1 MDNNTSINNDQ
12 TRSLLFFIAMTFST
26 LFMFRGLTLW
36 GPYSELESY
45 FEYFAWFFTTVL
57 LVTSFQAYSPLAKLI
72 IVCAIPLSLYIGLN
86 CDRLSF
92 TYFSLALIV
101 GAKDVEFKKIVKVH
115 FGISL
120 SFCLFNVIG
129 NYLGYIKDATNLD
142 QSDRLS
148 LFFDSVLRKSFGYD
162 WSTDFASHVFL
173 ILLSLWVI
181 KKGLLSY
188 KLMALYLAIMLF
200 VLFETGTRMASAV
213 IFLIVLFSLYCKFRN
228 PQIISKIV
236 KYLTVFSV
244 PFFACI
250 SLYLTMKFN
259 DKEITWLVIDAFMSG
274 RLQFGQDA
282 ILEKGIPLFGQ
293 VYKMYG
299 GGNSLGGNEYNY
311 IDNSYIQFLVILG
324 IVATLAFIFCYV
336 RLCLRAYKQNDVV
349 LLLAVFASALFG
361 VITQFQFN
369 YAFCPLVLGAF
380 AALNGDDV
388 FDDSVED
395 AS

>member
-1 MDNNTSINNDQ
+1 M
-12 TRSLLFFIAMTFST
+12 
-26 LFMFRGLTLW
+26 
-36 GPYSELESY
+36 Y
-45 FEYFAWFFTTVL
+45 
-57 LVTSFQAYSPLAKLI
+57 
-72 IVCAIPLSLYIGLN
+72 
-86 CDRLSF
+86 
-92 TYFSLALIV
+92 
-101 GAKDVEFKKIVKVH
+101 
-115 FGISL
+115 
-120 SFCLFNVIG
+120 
-129 NYLGYIKDATNLD
+129 
-142 QSDRLS
+142 
-148 LFFDSVLRKSFGYD
+148 
-162 WSTDFASHVFL
+162 
-173 ILLSLWVI
+173 
-181 KKGLLSY
+181 
-188 KLMALYLAIMLF
+188 
-200 VLFETGTRMASAV
+200 
-213 IFLIVLFSLYCKFRN
+213 
-228 PQIISKIV
+228 
-236 KYLTVFSV
+236 
-244 PFFACI
+244 
-250 SLYLTMKFN
+250 LYLTMKFN
-259 DKEITWLVIDAFMSG
+259 DKEITWLVIDAIMSG